1 MQIFVE
7 YGKNILDKKY
17 LGNVVGLSVSVT
29 AGHLTLDGV
38 KGCSEKYILTLNFLN
53 IERQILSKLSFGHLE
68 FSGDWSYQDE
78 VI

>member
-38 KGCSEKYILTLNFLN
+38 KGVPKN
-53 IERQILSKLSFGHLE
+53 IF
-68 FSGDWSYQDE
+68 
-78 VI
+78 